1 MTAVPRTLVNGV
13 PGDAIAVA
21 DRGFQYG
28 DGVFETIAV
37 ARGAPLLWERHLA
50 RLLEG
55 CARLGFTDTPDAG
68 RLSAEARELCR
79 GAGRAVLKLIVTRG
93 AAGRGYAPPPAMPT
107 RVVQLLAWPD
117 EPPAYARTGVDLRFC
132 ATRLGRNPRLAGIK
146 HLNRLEQVLA
156 RAEWG
161 GDCAEGLM
169 LDDHDGVIEGTRS
182 NLFTVARGD
191 LLTPDLSQC
200 GVAGVM
206 RALVLEQAAAR
217 GLRCRIARVTRAEVE
232 AADELFLTNSLIG
245 IWPVRRL
252 ENRDYG
258 IGEITQTLQTAIA
271 PYQCF
276 SATD

>member
-1 MTAVPRTLVNGV
+1 MSSVGVLVNGV
-13 PGDAIAVA
+13 AVDTVSTH

-28 DGVFETIAV
+28 DGLFETIAV
-37 ARGAPLLWERHLA
+37 HRGTPLLWEQHTQ
-50 RLLEG
+50 RLL
-55 CARLGFTDTPDAG
+55 ASTVRLDMPPPETALL
-68 RLSAEARELCR
+68 RAEADQLCR
-79 GAGRAVLKLIVTRG
+79 GVERGVLKIILTRG
-93 AAGRGYAPPPAMPT
+93 VSGRGYRPGASASTT
-107 RVVQLLAWPD
+107 RVLSLSPWPD
-117 EPPAYARTGVDLRFC
+117 YPPSWSGEGV
-132 ATRLGRNPRLAGIK
+132 AVRLCQMRLASQPRLAGLK